1 MENFIREVVAH
12 ACNRATARERG
23 SAGARERQ
31 SYHTYQAQEASASYA
46 VLSKLPERDIGS
58 KRRAPLPAE
67 THVLVGWYKD
77 EAHLQ
82 WILREKLYNFR
93 MNTERGSL
101 RLTPEVSGAQYL
113 LLHSH
118 KGKTSQGLM
127 RVSKEGPRVL
137 SREALVAKRYPIE
150 PSKPF
155 YLVYNVEP
163 AQGFEGYEWDYKKL
177 PARLQNRQSAE
188 PQTVVLDEL
197 MAIAK
202 ENLLAGAGN
211 I

>member
-1 MENFIREVVAH
+1 MADRIDPQVCSHIMA
-12 ACNRATARERG
+12 AIKSGDT
-23 SAGARERQ
+23 
-31 SYHTYQAQEASASYA
+31 
-46 VLSKLPERDIGS
+46 KPE
-58 KRRAPLPAE
+58 
-67 THVLVGWYKD
+67 
-77 EAHLQ
+77 
-82 WILREKLYNFR
+82 
-93 MNTERGSL
+93 
-101 RLTPEVSGAQYL
+101 L

-118 KGKTSQGLM
+118 KGATSRGLM

-163 AQGFEGYEWDYKKL
+163 AEGFEGYEWDYKKL
-177 PARLQNRQSAE
+177 PERLRNRQSAE
-188 PQTVVLDEL
+188 PQTVTLDEL

-211 I
+211 V